1 MTDKKDD
8 NIIIGPWTGEPVDN
22 NADWIKKKYDK
33 ALEKNNVQIK
43 MQGKLDKIEILT
55 EDVMI
60 QLIHTLR
67 ENGYNLSDERF
78 LLDIGF
84 LSETIKG
91 IISRQEK
98 LPHIVQGLI
107 DKLMSPE
114 ETRNE
119 DGIDLY
125 YSRFDV
131 PLLSDL
137 VDMAG
142 DIKEETK
149 TEVDIEFEPDTT
161 LHDVTNWNLNK
172 DDEEDK

>member
-1 MTDKKDD
+1 MTDKEKD

-84 LSETIKG
+84 L
-91 IISRQEK
+91 
-98 LPHIVQGLI
+98 
-107 DKLMSPE
+107 
-114 ETRNE
+114 
-119 DGIDLY
+119 
-125 YSRFDV
+125 
-131 PLLSDL
+131 
-137 VDMAG
+137 
-142 DIKEETK
+142 
-149 TEVDIEFEPDTT
+149 
-161 LHDVTNWNLNK
+161 
-172 DDEEDK
+172 